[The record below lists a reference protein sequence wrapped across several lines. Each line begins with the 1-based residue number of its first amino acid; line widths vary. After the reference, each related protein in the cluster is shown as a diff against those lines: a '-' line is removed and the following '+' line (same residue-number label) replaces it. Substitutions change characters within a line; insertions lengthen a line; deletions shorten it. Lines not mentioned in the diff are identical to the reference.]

1 MPVDPTPV
9 VSAAVD
15 LTATAAQTAVDAAQA
30 VTPDQ
35 VGDALDAAIN
45 IGNMLP
51 HSQGSWI
58 AIALA
63 GLVVARLV
71 WKKYKS
77 SQK

>member
-1 MPVDPTPV
+1 MPVDQ
-9 VSAAVD
+9 AVQ
-15 LTATAAQTAVDAAQA
+15 LTATVTQTAVDAAQA

-51 HSQGSWI
+51 HSQGSWV

-63 GLVVARLV
+63 VLVVARLV
-71 WKKYKS
+71 WKKYKAS
-77 SQK
+77 KK